1 MTLSDKKNFF
11 ILLALLYSVS
21 ISAGSMIM
29 KNNLI
34 MEINQYV
41 AVIVS
46 FYISFRVMRKAIR
59 TGDKGILLKMTMT
72 FNQ

>member
-11 ILLALLYSVS
+11 ILLALLYSFS